1 MSPFWGRYPFS
12 SEVPVTFSLSFSLS
26 FVSLYSTSL
35 EACQSPPGPQGC
47 NSHAAPIPS
56 VILTQGD
63 LFNREIQT
71 LSLPGV
77 KSFSDSHHLLRKIQ
91 ILGLHSW
98 PVMRQLLPVFISCLN
113 WTVFAEHH
121 AVPCLCTCC
130 SCCMQCPTPPQLPHA
145 PGILL
150 TSQEMVQI
158 TWLSLVSCRWH
169 WGLLLLTDPCFGS
182 FCLPIRLSRTCMWC
196 VPRNV
201 YKGVCVK
208 MGHLHKSQ
216 SSL

>member
-130 SCCMQCPTPPQLPHA
+130 SCCMQCPTPPSSPMHLVYSLPLRRWFRSPGCPWSPAGGTEASCFSQTLASA
-145 PGILL
+145 PSVFLL
-150 TSQEMVQI
+150 GSPVLVCDVFLEMCI
-158 TWLSLVSCRWH
+158 K
-169 WGLLLLTDPCFGS
+169 
-182 FCLPIRLSRTCMWC
+182 
-196 VPRNV
+196 V
-201 YKGVCVK
+201 YV
-208 MGHLHKSQ
+208 
-216 SSL
+216 